1 MSLVN
6 NRIYVDGKLALNP
19 TDLSQTKEET
29 QRLGGMAWIGYLNPT
44 REEIETVA
52 LEFGLNELAVEDTI
66 NGGQRAKFEHYDNV
80 SYTVLWPAAYD
91 HANEIVIF
99 GEIHIFTGPDFVIT
113 FRRSPTPDLARVR
126 ERLEGEAPWLLAQGP
141 HAVLYAILDEVVDE
155 YGPVLD
161 GMQSDIDE
169 IEDQIFDGDATVARR
184 IFKLTKEV
192 FAFQRASRPISDIL
206 SEISMHFENKGVA
219 LRLQQRIND
228 VKDHDRRVS
237 DRTEGFRAILQEAFV
252 VHNTL
257 VNQKLNEEMKAM
269 AEASMTQNDEVK
281 KISAWG
287 AIFFAPTFVASVYGM
302 NFDKMPELHWYLGY
316 PMALGLMVLLSAA
329 LFGIFR
335 KKDWI

>member
-141 HAVLYAILDEVVDE
+141 HAVLY
-155 YGPVLD
+155 
-161 GMQSDIDE
+161 
-169 IEDQIFDGDATVARR
+169 GDAMVARR

-316 PMALGLMVLLSAA
+316 PMALGVMVLLSAA